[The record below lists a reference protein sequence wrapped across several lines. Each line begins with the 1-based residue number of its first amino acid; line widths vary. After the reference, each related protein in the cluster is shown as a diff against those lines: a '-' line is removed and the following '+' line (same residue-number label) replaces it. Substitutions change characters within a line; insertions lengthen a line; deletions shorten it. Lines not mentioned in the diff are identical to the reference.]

1 MAERVVQTCCCYV
14 PPYVVT
20 CNVTYLCYIVRG
32 SVTYVRTYLL
42 NSFIS
47 HDKLRYV
54 TRWPNDGGGASSLPT
69 CLLLTHVALSQRVTG
84 VIARTRY
91 INVLTYLLTYISSTI
106 AGCANFGPDWP
117 LLFKVHEIWSVDSQE
132 NHCCHQMPDFN
143 AKMHQNRFRLV
154 CDTNTTVFDTEAL
167 FKTTSRC

>member
-1 MAERVVQTCCCYV
+1 MRNCVKRKNGRKSRTNLLLLLCAYV

-54 TRWPNDGGGASSLPT
+54 TRWPNDGGG
-69 CLLLTHVALSQRVTG
+69 LLLCQPV
-84 VIARTRY
+84 Y
-91 INVLTYLLTYISSTI
+91 
-106 AGCANFGPDWP
+106 C
-117 LLFKVHEIWSVDSQE
+117 
-132 NHCCHQMPDFN
+132 
-143 AKMHQNRFRLV
+143 
-154 CDTNTTVFDTEAL
+154 
-167 FKTTSRC
+167 